1 MALFAKISLR
11 YFQETLAL
19 KFVEMVDDLDQMIS
33 GTTSMPTSVM
43 MAIKDLAMDAVKSA

>member
-1 MALFAKISLR
+1 MVLIAKVRLR
-11 YFQETLAL
+11 YFQETLVL

-43 MAIKDLAMDAVKSA
+43 MEIKDLVMDAVKSA